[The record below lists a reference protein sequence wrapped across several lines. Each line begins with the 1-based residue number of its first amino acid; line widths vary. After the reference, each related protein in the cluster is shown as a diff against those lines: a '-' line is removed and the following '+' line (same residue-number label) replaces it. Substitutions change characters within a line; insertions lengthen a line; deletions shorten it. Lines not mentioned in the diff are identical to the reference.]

1 MIKKGKKCLALILS
15 AAAVS
20 SFMGNFG
27 AVAMDPS
34 PAAAA
39 AASAPRG
46 SAWSNPLALQAL
58 RHQSDTGITEE
69 DLEKPWVRHAFEIY
83 GNLMKQKLKYSEA
96 AGKRLEELG
105 KDCKSLC
112 ELYKLDT
119 SRSVRRAGKGI
130 CRTFAHRVIYE
141 FLEKSKKVE
150 ERVEI
155 YPLVLDSGSGRSHMV
170 DVFIV
175 DGKKYVMDITNAL
188 TPSCKFPHIFTL
200 ESYLKY
206 YNSHCF
212 KINKCAVVF
221 EDVSTF
227 EKPLEYSFSVCLDP
241 NTGKRCGLLVHEG
254 RETVDKIQK
263 LLEAVK
269 IWNEV

>member
-15 AAAVS
+15 VASVS

-34 PAAAA
+34 PAAA

-96 AGKRLEELG
+96 AGRRIERSGRK
-105 KDCKSLC
+105 CKSLRD
-112 ELYKLDT
+112 LYKLDT
-119 SRSVRRAGKGI
+119 SRNVRMTGKGI
-130 CRTFAHRVIYE
+130 CRTFTHRVIYE
-141 FLEKSKKVE
+141 FLEKSKKVGE
-150 ERVEI
+150 HVEI
-155 YPLVLDSGSGRSHMV
+155 YPLTLRFCDDSSHGV
-170 DVFIV
+170 AVFIV

-188 TPSCKFPHIFTL
+188 TPSCKFPYIFTL

-206 YNSHCF
+206 YSSHYF
-212 KINKCAVVF
+212 KIEECFVVF

-227 EKPLEYSFSVCLDP
+227 EKPFEYNCLICLDP
-241 NTGKRCGLLVHEG
+241 NTGKGCRFLAPEG
-254 RETVDKIQK
+254 ETKFQK
-263 LLEAVK
+263 SSEAVRT
-269 IWNEV
+269 WF

>member
-15 AAAVS
+15 VASVS

-27 AVAMDPS
+27 AIAMNPS

-39 AASAPRG
+39 VASAPRG

-119 SRSVRRAGKGI
+119 SRNVRRAGKGI

-141 FLEKSKKVE
+141 FLEKSKKVG

-155 YPLVLDSGSGRSHMV
+155 YPLVLKLGSGRSHMV

-175 DGKKYVMDITNAL
+175 DGKKFVMDISTAVKA
-188 TPSCKFPHIFTL
+188 PREFPYIFTI
-200 ESYLKY
+200 ESCCNFYHSKIKE
-206 YNSHCF
+206 CF
-212 KINKCAVVF
+212 VVF
-221 EDVSTF
+221 EDVSTC
-227 EKPLEYSFSVCLDP
+227 EKPPKDVCLVYLDP
-241 NTGKRCGLLVHEG
+241 KTGKGCGFVAPEG
-254 RETVDKIQK
+254 ETKFQK
-263 LLEAVK
+263 SSEAVRT
-269 IWNEV
+269 WA

>member
-15 AAAVS
+15 VASVS

-27 AVAMDPS
+27 AIAMNPS

-39 AASAPRG
+39 VASAPRG

-119 SRSVRRAGKGI
+119 SRNVMRAGKGI

-141 FLEKSKKVE
+141 FLEKSKKVGE
-150 ERVEI
+150 SVEI
-155 YPLVLDSGSGRSHMV
+155 YPLLMRLCNGSNHTAV
-170 DVFIV
+170 VFIV
-175 DGKKYVMDITNAL
+175 DGKKFVMDISTAVKA
-188 TPSCKFPHIFTL
+188 PRKFPYIFTL
-200 ESYLKY
+200 ENYLRY
-206 YNSHCF
+206 YSLQQAKIEACF
-212 KINKCAVVF
+212 MIF
-221 EDVSTF
+221 EDCSTC
-227 EKPLEYSFSVCLDP
+227 EKPFGCNRVVLLDLH
-241 NTGKRCGLLVHEG
+241 TGRGVLRIE
-254 RETVDKIQK
+254 
-263 LLEAVK
+263 EATKTWVGM
-269 IWNEV
+269 

>member
-1 MIKKGKKCLALILS
+1 MIKKSKKCLALILS
-15 AAAVS
+15 VASVS

-34 PAAAA
+34 PAA

-83 GNLMKQKLKYSEA
+83 GNLMKRKLKYKKVV
-96 AGKRLEELG
+96 GKKLERLG
-105 KDCKSLC
+105 KKCKSLR
-112 ELYKLDT
+112 ELYKQDVDYNK
-119 SRSVRRAGKGI
+119 RNGEGI

-141 FLEKSKKVE
+141 FLEKSKKVG

-155 YPLVLDSGSGRSHMV
+155 YPLVLKLGSGRSHMV

-175 DGKKYVMDITNAL
+175 DGKKFVMDISTAVKA
-188 TPSCKFPHIFTL
+188 PREFPYIFTI
-200 ESYLKY
+200 ESCCNFYHSKIKE
-206 YNSHCF
+206 CF
-212 KINKCAVVF
+212 VVF
-221 EDVSTF
+221 EDVSTC
-227 EKPLEYSFSVCLDP
+227 EKPPKDVCLVYLDP
-241 NTGKRCGLLVHEG
+241 KTGKGCGFVAPEG
-254 RETVDKIQK
+254 ETKFQK
-263 LLEAVK
+263 SSEAVRT
-269 IWNEV
+269 WA

>member
-15 AAAVS
+15 VASVS

-83 GNLMKQKLKYSEA
+83 GNLIRKLKYKKAQGRRLLVKLS
-96 AGKRLEELG
+96 GKCETLSDVYRLDVNHNVKTG
-105 KDCKSLC
+105 
-112 ELYKLDT
+112 
-119 SRSVRRAGKGI
+119 GGN
-130 CRTFAHRVIYE
+130 CRIFTHRVIYE

>member
-15 AAAVS
+15 VASVS

-27 AVAMDPS
+27 AVAMNPS
-34 PAAAA
+34 PAAA

-83 GNLMKQKLKYSEA
+83 GNLIRKLKYKKVV
-96 AGKRLEELG
+96 GKKLVRLG
-105 KDCKSLC
+105 KKCKSLSK
-112 ELYKLDT
+112 LYKLDVDYNK
-119 SRSVRRAGKGI
+119 RNGEGI
-130 CRTFAHRVIYE
+130 CRTFTHRVIYE
-141 FLEKSKKVE
+141 FLEKSKKVG

-155 YPLVLDSGSGRSHMV
+155 YPLILDLGSGCSHMV
-170 DVFIV
+170 DVFVV
-175 DGKKYVMDITNAL
+175 DGKKYVMDVTNAL
-188 TPSCKFPHIFTL
+188 TPSCKFPYIFTL

-206 YNSHCF
+206 YSSHYL
-212 KINKCAVVF
+212 KVTDCAVVF

-227 EKPLEYSFSVCLDP
+227 EKPFSDACEVWLDSK
-241 NTGKRCGLLVHEG
+241 TGKECGFVAPEG
-254 RETVDKIQK
+254 ETKFQK
-263 LLEAVK
+263 SLEAFST
-269 IWNEV
+269 WA

>member
-34 PAAAA
+34 PAAA

-83 GNLMKQKLKYSEA
+83 GNLMKRKLKYKKVV
-96 AGKRLEELG
+96 GKKLERLG
-105 KDCKSLC
+105 KKCKSLR
-112 ELYKLDT
+112 ELYKQDVDYNK
-119 SRSVRRAGKGI
+119 RNGEGI
-130 CRTFAHRVIYE
+130 CRTFAFRVIYE
-141 FLEKSKKVE
+141 FLEKSKKVGE
-150 ERVEI
+150 HVEI
-155 YPLVLDSGSGRSHMV
+155 YPLTLHLCDGSSHNV
-170 DVFIV
+170 AVFIV
-175 DGKKYVMDITNAL
+175 DGKKYVMDVTTAL
-188 TPSCKFPHIFTL
+188 TPSCEFPYIFTL
-200 ESYLKY
+200 ENYLKY
-206 YNSHCF
+206 YSSHYL
-212 KINKCAVVF
+212 KVTDCAVVF

-227 EKPLEYSFSVCLDP
+227 EKLTREGCLVGLDP
-241 NTGKRCGLLVHEG
+241 NTGKVCRFTDEF
-254 RETVDKIQK
+254 QK
-263 LLEAVK
+263 FVEVAR
-269 IWNEV
+269 IWGEM

>member
-15 AAAVS
+15 VASVS

-27 AVAMDPS
+27 AVAMNPS
-34 PAAAA
+34 PAAA

-105 KDCKSLC
+105 KNCKSLC

-119 SRSVRRAGKGI
+119 SRNVRRTGKGV
-130 CRTFAHRVIYE
+130 CRTFAFRVIYE
-141 FLEKSKKVE
+141 FLEKSKKVGE
-150 ERVEI
+150 HVEI
-155 YPLVLDSGSGRSHMV
+155 YPLTLHLCDGSSHNV
-170 DVFIV
+170 AVFIV
-175 DGKKYVMDITNAL
+175 DGKKYVMDVAIAL
-188 TPSCKFPHIFTL
+188 KSPFDFPCIFTL
-200 ESYLKY
+200 ENYLKY
-206 YNSHCF
+206 YSSHYL
-212 KINKCAVVF
+212 KVTDCAVIF
-221 EDVSTF
+221 EDVSTC
-227 EKPLEYSFSVCLDP
+227 EKPLKDSCLVGLDP
-241 NTGKRCGLLVHEG
+241 NTGKGYRFVAPEG
-254 RETVDKIQK
+254 ETNFQK
-263 LLEAVK
+263 YSEAV
-269 IWNEV
+269 ITWF

>member
-15 AAAVS
+15 VASVS

-27 AVAMDPS
+27 AIAMNPS

-83 GNLMKQKLKYSEA
+83 GNLIRKLKYSEA

-105 KDCKSLC
+105 KNCKSLC

-119 SRSVRRAGKGI
+119 SRNVRRTGKGV
-130 CRTFAHRVIYE
+130 CRTFAFRVIYE
-141 FLEKSKKVE
+141 FLEKSKKVGE
-150 ERVEI
+150 HVKI
-155 YPLVLDSGSGRSHMV
+155 YPLTLHLCDGSSHNV
-170 DVFIV
+170 AVFIV
-175 DGKKYVMDITNAL
+175 DGKKYVMDVTTAL
-188 TPSCKFPHIFTL
+188 TPSCEFPYIFTL
-200 ESYLKY
+200 ENYLKY
-206 YNSHCF
+206 YSSHYL
-212 KINKCAVVF
+212 KVTDCAVVF

-227 EKPLEYSFSVCLDP
+227 EKLTREGCLVGLDP
-241 NTGKRCGLLVHEG
+241 NTGKVCRFTDEF
-254 RETVDKIQK
+254 QK
-263 LLEAVK
+263 FVEVAR
-269 IWNEV
+269 IWGEM